1 MTTLA
6 ADTLIRRYGKPLDY
20 ARLGKSFR
28 EGAEFMRH
36 MSAAARELSALAA
49 RRNAFV
55 PVHGCPI
62 CGHNRTA
69 ARFECHGFEYRQ
81 CGRTDCRHAFVA
93 NRLPEEWRTAFFR
106 DDERYSRVNYCDPR
120 RAALRVEQ
128 IARPKVEHVLEHLD
142 TADGAWLDVG
152 CGAGEIL
159 AALRDER
166 GWTGVGLELS
176 ARDAAFGRER
186 FGADIREQLLS
197 DFARQNPRAQFDVVS
212 LHGVLHCVP
221 DPLGLLREAAAL
233 LRSGGVLAAEL
244 TNFDALACDA
254 VRSFPEHPTRSS
266 FNGVTTLHQ
275 FTRESA
281 RRAFESA
288 ALAPES
294 VWFYGSDLFE
304 ILNQWFFSDER
315 LADSPLARSL
325 CESADALQRCF
336 DESERSSNMFW
347 IARRPA

>member
-1 MTTLA
+1 MATLA
-6 ADTLIRRYGKPLDY
+6 ADTLVRRYGKPLDY
-20 ARLGKSFR
+20 ARLGKSFH

-36 MSAAARELSALAA
+36 MTAAARELSALAA

-55 PVHGCPI
+55 PVHECPV
-62 CGHNRTA
+62 CGHGRTA
-69 ARFECHGFEYRQ
+69 PRFECHGFEYRQ
-81 CGRTDCRHAFVA
+81 CERTACRHAFVA
-93 NRLPEEWRTAFFR
+93 NRLPEEWRRAFFR

-120 RAALRVEQ
+120 RAALRVEE
-128 IARPKVEHVLEHLD
+128 IARPKVEHVLDHLD
-142 TADGAWLDVG
+142 APGGAWLDVG

-159 AALRDER
+159 AALRDLP
-166 GWTGVGLELS
+166 GWNGVGLELS
-176 ARDAAFGRER
+176 ARDAAFGREQ
-186 FGADIREQLLS
+186 FGADIREQLLP
-197 DFARQNPRAQFDVVS
+197 DFTRQNPRACFDVVS
-212 LHGVLHCVP
+212 LLGVLHCVP

-233 LRSGGVLAAEL
+233 LRPGGVLAAEL

-254 VRSFPEHPTRSS
+254 VRSFPDHPTRSS
-266 FNGVTTLHQ
+266 LNGVTTLHQ

-281 RRAFESA
+281 RGALESCE
-288 ALAPES
+288 LTPVS

-325 CESADALQRCF
+325 CGSADALQRCF
-336 DESERSSNMFW
+336 DERECSSNMFW